1 MEEKIKGMM
10 QMSLNSITPSED
22 PTIVEGV
29 FVVHDF
35 LVSGN
40 KQQISEE
47 IATEYMNTLID
58 KPIVCRYV
66 KKEDNFGVDGLKGHE
81 DTVDIDRKTGKEIQ
95 YQDTIGI
102 GTIVEVWIGEGT
114 LSNGEQGNVLYCK
127 AKLWKDKYRNI
138 IGLITEWLEKGIRV
152 SVSVEYLFLNYQVM
166 NGVQI
171 INAPIIYT
179 GLCLVQSEDVLNLP
193 KLAPSYDSAYLVS
206 LNALN
211 DAINKDIEKS
221 LNNIKKDGDKMDNV
235 FIKSLNDKSFGDIR
249 DALYIALSK
258 VMTADEYYNV
268 WISTWSTFDTYFVYE
283 TVENDTWVYYKVNY
297 TKGENDEITV
307 DYSSKV
313 KVERQDVWV
322 EVSEVTATTETMEK
336 SLNEKDEIIKEL
348 QTQLSNEKE
357 SIISLNETVTS
368 LNTKIEE
375 LQPYKENAE
384 KEEFE
389 KSLNEKKEFYKE
401 KFEKLD
407 KLDVFESEEIQDTI
421 VKSLN
426 TETKVEAELKL
437 NSTLVDLLTSFN
449 VKKEDGKEKEKTFV
463 EPSKSLNSFNP
474 KQSSFRERFGFDK

>member
-322 EVSEVTATTETMEK
+322 EVSEVTATTETNPPALP
-336 SLNEKDEIIKEL
+336 SL
-348 QTQLSNEKE
+348 LS
-357 SIISLNETVTS
+357 TVFS
-368 LNTKIEE
+368 RFF
-375 LQPYKENAE
+375 QA
-384 KEEFE
+384 
-389 KSLNEKKEFYKE
+389 
-401 KFEKLD
+401 
-407 KLDVFESEEIQDTI
+407 
-421 VKSLN
+421 
-426 TETKVEAELKL
+426 
-437 NSTLVDLLTSFN
+437 
-449 VKKEDGKEKEKTFV
+449 EDGIRD
-463 EPSKSLNSFNP
+463 
-474 KQSSFRERFGFDK
+474 QIW

>member
-1 MEEKIKGMM
+1 MEDKIKGMM

-22 PTIVEGV
+22 PTIVEGI

-47 IATEYMNTLID
+47 VASEYMNTLID
-58 KPIVCRYV
+58 KPIVCHYV

-95 YQDTIGI
+95 YQDTISI
-102 GTIVEVWIGEGT
+102 GTIVDVWMGEGT
-114 LSNGEQGNVLYCK
+114 LSNGEQGSVLYCK

-152 SVSVEYLFLNYQVM
+152 SVSVEYLFLNYQVT

-283 TVENDTWVYYKVNY
+283 TLEGDSWVHYKVNY

-322 EVSEVTATTETMEK
+322 EVSEVTTTEDMEK
-336 SLNEKDEIIKEL
+336 SLNEKDETIKEL

-357 SIISLNETVTS
+357 SVISLNETVTS

-407 KLDVFESEEIQDTI
+407 KLDVFESEEIQDAI

-426 TETKVEAELKL
+426 TETKVESELKL